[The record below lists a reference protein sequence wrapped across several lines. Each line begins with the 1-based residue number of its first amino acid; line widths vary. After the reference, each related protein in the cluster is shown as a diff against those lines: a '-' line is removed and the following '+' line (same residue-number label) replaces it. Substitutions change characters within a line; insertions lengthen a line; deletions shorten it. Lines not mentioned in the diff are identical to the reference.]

1 MSERWTSEESSAGAV
16 GDYID
21 RGATGTLVTG
31 GRVDDGRLPSD
42 ALVLVTGGA
51 GFIGSHLANQLAR
64 SGTRVR
70 VIDSLNEQVHGAEP
84 GFPQHLHAD
93 VERAEGDIR
102 DQHALRA
109 ALAGVTHVCH
119 LAAAVGV
126 GQSMYEIEHY
136 TDVNNR
142 GTALLLEA
150 LIEQPVQ
157 RLMVASSMSVYGEGL
172 YRQPGASG
180 KDFRYCEPPLRS
192 REQLSRGVWE
202 VRNASGELE
211 PVATPETK
219 RVVPAS
225 VYALSKYD
233 QEQLCLMF
241 GAAYNIPTVALRF
254 FNAYGPYQALSN
266 PYTGV
271 LAIFAS
277 RCLNDNPPLIF
288 EDGRQRR
295 DFVSVR
301 DVARACRL
309 ALTTPNV
316 GEVFNIGSGEPRSV
330 LEVARSVVQAL
341 NAHVEPVV
349 TSKYRVGDIRHCFAD
364 ITKARQLLGYTPQVR
379 FEDGLLELAEW
390 LASTHETVAH
400 DNFMHA
406 SAELDRRGLT
416 L

>member
-1 MSERWTSEESSAGAV
+1 LRTTVGLAREE
-16 GDYID
+16 I
-21 RGATGTLVTG
+21 LVTTIHLG
-31 GRVDDGRLPSD
+31 GRTNDSRLPGD

-51 GFIGSHLANQLAR
+51 GFIGSHLANQLAE
-64 SGTRVR
+64 SGARVR
-70 VIDSLNEQVHGAEP
+70 VIDSLDEQVHGAEP
-84 GFPQHLHAD
+84 GFPQHLHAE
-93 VERAEGDIR
+93 VERVEGDIR
-102 DQHALRA
+102 DRDALRA

-172 YRQPGASG
+172 YRQPDGE
-180 KDFRYCEPPLRS
+180 YCEPQLRS
-192 REQLSRGVWE
+192 REQLSHANWE
-202 VRNASGELE
+202 VRNSAGVLE
-211 PVATPETK
+211 PIATPETK

-241 GAAYNIPTVALRF
+241 GAAYNIATVALRF
-254 FNAYGPYQALSN
+254 FNAYGPHQALSN

-288 EDGRQRR
+288 EDGKQRR

-316 GEVFNIGSGEPRSV
+316 GEVFNIGSGEPRTV
-330 LEVARSVVQAL
+330 LEVASSVVDAL
-341 NAHVEPVV
+341 NADIEPVV

-364 ITKARQLLGYTPQVR
+364 ISKARQLLGYTPQVR

-390 LASTHETVAH
+390 LASTSAH

-406 SAELDRRGLT
+406 SSELDRRGLT